1 MEFFGSITHSIRCDN
16 LFNDLIEMYRSNPSI
31 VKESPFQVKFRD
43 EQVIDTGGVARDA
56 FQLFGSL
63 LILQC
68 LIEDRF

>member
-1 MEFFGSITHSIRCDN
+1 
-16 LFNDLIEMYRSNPSI
+16 MYRSNPSI